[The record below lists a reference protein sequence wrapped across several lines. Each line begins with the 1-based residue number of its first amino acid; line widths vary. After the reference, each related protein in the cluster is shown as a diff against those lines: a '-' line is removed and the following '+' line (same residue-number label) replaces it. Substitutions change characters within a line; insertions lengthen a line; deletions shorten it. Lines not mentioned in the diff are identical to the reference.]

1 MPGGGTCS
9 SVVREPAAQTSQSSG
24 CFLLVSYLSHTI
36 QNFLISLLV
45 LFSGTCMK
53 IDSSLLKKLFY
64 GDCLASFPGL
74 PRCIQYNTRKRKT
87 QRKWRR
93 PGLIHHMNDVRW
105 TRGGY
110 REEGPN
116 CKNNALDHPFKHSNT
131 VLDLRC

>member
-1 MPGGGTCS
+1 MPGDGTCS
-9 SVVREPAAQTSQSSG
+9 SVVREPAAQTSLSSG
-24 CFLLVSYLSHTI
+24 YFCLSLICFTI
-36 QNFLISLLV
+36 QNSLISLLV

-53 IDSSLLKKLFY
+53 LHSNLLKKLFY